1 MAHYFFV
8 KDLKDG
14 NLAEE
19 VVAEHYRA
27 KAYNVET
34 LSRKRQ
40 NEGDIEVFR
49 KNEVP
54 FTVEVKFDRM
64 AKDTGNLCFEITNK
78 KGDLTGIAK
87 TTADI
92 VVYIVPKD
100 EQSVRLFTFETK
112 VLKAYL
118 YDTLNKE
125 KVRQVKGG
133 DRRAFTL
140 MLVSIENIIA
150 DKVGCVEEINAQL
163 PV

>member
-1 MAHYFFV
+1 MAYYFFV

-19 VVAEHYRA
+19 VVADFYRE

-34 LSRKRQ
+34 LPKNRQ
-40 NEGDIEVFR
+40 VEGDIEVFGR
-49 KNEVP
+49 DEAP
-54 FTVEVKFDRM
+54 FTIEVKFDRM
-64 AKDTGNLCFEITNK
+64 AKDTGNLCFEVTNK

-87 TTADI
+87 TQASR

-100 EQSVRLFTFETK
+100 EQSVKLFTFDTEK
-112 VLKAYL
+112 LREYL
-118 YDTLNKE
+118 YDTSNSS

-133 DRRAFTL
+133 DRRAYTL
-140 MLVSIENIIA
+140 MLVSIDNVLA
-150 DKVGCVEEINAQL
+150 DGLATVEDISAEL